1 MYFGKVGVDYILR
14 RSNKTN
20 FVFLMASHRDAEAA
34 AKEVEELSG
43 GDAKRKSRDT
53 LETYTGAMIYF
64 RGIGEAQERMDG
76 IRGRVIIHIPY
87 LEYIGKPYGNVK
99 TFSQFIEERKRH
111 DIGCGF
117 PGREGTEKLFSKEK
131 KASRFLNV
139 YKMNDYDWVAADT
152 LMKAVEWYHENVE
165 PIMETEDLYKIR
177 KCDIEAEGTWIETNN
192 KEDIERLRGLGGIV
206 ATRYGSCIGDLQR
219 RYGVVFKYVSFKEA
233 LGKYADEEYK
243 EPFVI
248 ASTEW

>member
-1 MYFGKVGVDYILR
+1 MYFGKVEVDYILR

-43 GDAKRKSRDT
+43 GDAKRKNGDT
-53 LETYTGAMIYF
+53 VETCTGAMIYF
-64 RGIGEAQERMDG
+64 RGIGEAQGRMDG

-87 LEYIGKPYGNVK
+87 LEYIGKPYGSVK
-99 TFSQFIEERKRH
+99 TFKQFIEERKRRG
-111 DIGCGF
+111 IGCGF
-117 PGREGTEKLFSKEK
+117 PGREGTGKLFTKEK
-131 KASRFLNV
+131 KASRFLKV
-139 YKMNDYDWVAADT
+139 YKMNDYDWVAAET
-152 LMKAVEWYHENVE
+152 LMQAAIWYHGNVE
-165 PIMETEDLYKIR
+165 PIIETEELCKIR
-177 KCDIEAEGTWIETNN
+177 KCDIETEGTWIETND
-192 KEDIERLRGLGGIV
+192 KEDIVRLRGLDGRV
-206 ATRYGSCIGDLQR
+206 ATRYSPSIGDLQR
-219 RYGVVFKYVSFKEA
+219 RYGTVFKYVSFKEA